1 MIDLRLSSIAPSP
14 PGDGQAALRPGNFDR
29 GESFTQVL
37 TQLKSAV
44 DEIDQLREKAY
55 EKVLEQAHGRG
66 GGPSG
71 PRDLAVGRMALGP
84 PSIGKNGALMDAP
97 TLTLPDPETQ
107 AASANKAASAQEE
120 EDPLLA
126 KVNKGEIILL
136 QQTSSL
142 YRLSAPDKHGAA
154 DIGSQNVL
162 GAGGEGPNA
171 SIIEEALKYI
181 LENLKKDKEEN
192 SWQKVAEIAAK
203 T

>member
-1 MIDLRLSSIAPSP
+1 
-14 PGDGQAALRPGNFDR
+14 
-29 GESFTQVL
+29 VL

-71 PRDLAVGRMALGP
+71 PRDLAIARMSLEP
-84 PSIGKNGALMDAP
+84 PTIGKNGALMDAP
-97 TLTLPDPETQ
+97 TLPALEAQVPLSGG
-107 AASANKAASAQEE
+107 ASAHEE

-136 QQTSSL
+136 QQVGNL
-142 YRLSAPDKHGAA
+142 HRLPGPDKQGAA
-154 DIGSQNVL
+154 GIGSQNVL
-162 GAGGEGPNA
+162 DAGGGSGNGSLLED
-171 SIIEEALKYI
+171 ALKYI
-181 LENLKKDKEEN
+181 LANLEKDKEEN